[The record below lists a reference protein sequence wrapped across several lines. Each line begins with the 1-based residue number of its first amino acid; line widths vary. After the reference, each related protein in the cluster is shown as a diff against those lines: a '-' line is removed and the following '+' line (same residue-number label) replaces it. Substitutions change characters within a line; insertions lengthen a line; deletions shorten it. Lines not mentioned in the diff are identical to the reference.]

1 MILTTEEKMK
11 DYTEKGWWGTK
22 PVQHYLQ
29 QFVESSPT
37 KTAVIDPLNKATL
50 CNTPLL
56 SLTYEQLQQKIDQ
69 VASALHEKGIGKDDI
84 VAIQLPNVVELV
96 ISYFAILKVG
106 AISSPI
112 PIQYREFECLQLLQ
126 ALNAKAVVT
135 MQQINDRQ
143 YAEMYAKLQD
153 QVPSLN
159 TIFTFDGAS
168 EVSVFIDFEQQ
179 PIHELPNID
188 VTAND
193 IFTICWT
200 SGTEGK
206 PKGVPRSHNEW
217 LVSAYAS
224 VDAAKLSADDRILLT
239 FPLVNMAGI
248 GGVLVPWVVTGGTLV
263 LHHPFDFPTF
273 LAQIGSERITYTLV
287 PPSLLTMMIK
297 NQAILSNI
305 DISALRAIGTGSA
318 PITPWLIHSWKDSHG
333 VDLIN
338 YFGSNEGATF
348 LSDAED
354 VPDPQLRSIYLPR
367 FGPKELTWH
376 NRVGKMVES
385 KLIDVESG
393 EEITEPNHPGE
404 LLIRGPGVFSGY
416 WQAPEINEKAF
427 DAEGYFRSGDLFEII
442 HENGEDRY
450 YRVVGR
456 LKDII
461 VRSGMKISPLE
472 IEEII
477 QEHPSVVEVAVIPH
491 PHRTHGEISCACVVV
506 AEGQMITLEDVKTLL
521 IDKKIASFKLPEK
534 LMIVNALPRNAVG
547 KVMKSALI
555 DQLTDEEVGA

>member
-11 DYTEKGWWGTK
+11 DYTEKGWGGTK

-69 VASALHEKGIGKDDI
+69 VASALNEQGIGKDDI

-318 PITPWLIHSWKDSHG
+318 PITPWLIHSWKDSDG
-333 VDLIN
+333 VYLIN

-385 KLIDVESG
+385 KLNDVESG

-506 AEGQMITLEDVKTLL
+506 AQGQTITLEDVKALL
-521 IDKKIASFKLPEK
+521 TDKKIASFKLPEK

>member
-22 PVQHYLQ
+22 TVQHYLQ

-69 VASALHEKGIGKDDI
+69 VASALHDQGIGKDDI

-179 PIHELPNID
+179 SIHELPNID

-193 IFTICWT
+193 IFTVCWT

>member
-22 PVQHYLQ
+22 TVQHYLQ

-69 VASALHEKGIGKDDI
+69 VASALNEQGIGKDDI

-179 PIHELPNID
+179 PIHELPNVD

-491 PHRTHGEISCACVVV
+491 PHRTHGEISCACIVV

>member
-22 PVQHYLQ
+22 TVQHYLQ

-69 VASALHEKGIGKDDI
+69 VASALNEQGIGKDDI

-376 NRVGKMVES
+376 NRVGNMVGS

-491 PHRTHGEISCACVVV
+491 PHRTHGEISCACIVV
-506 AEGQMITLEDVKTLL
+506 AEGQMITLEDVKNLL

>member
-22 PVQHYLQ
+22 TVQHYLQ

-69 VASALHEKGIGKDDI
+69 VASALNEQGIGKDDI